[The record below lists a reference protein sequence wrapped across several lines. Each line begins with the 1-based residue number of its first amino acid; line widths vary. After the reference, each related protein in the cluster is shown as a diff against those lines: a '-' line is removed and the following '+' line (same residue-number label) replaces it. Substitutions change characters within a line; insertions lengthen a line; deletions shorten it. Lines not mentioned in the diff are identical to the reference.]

1 MSPRFQS
8 LCVLAFI
15 SIAASAAGSAS
26 AQEHPRGD
34 VLGQVSTYTVVA
46 HDTLADIARKN
57 EIGLTELVAAN
68 PTITS
73 ATIHPG
79 QTLTIAGRHLLPMG
93 MRSGIVVNLAELRLF
108 RFLPDGRVLT
118 APISVGREGWDTP
131 AGTTKVVEK
140 RENPVWTIPAS
151 IRAEKPSLPDK
162 IQPGPDNPLGKYALT
177 LGWPGYLIHGTNAP
191 SSIGKPS
198 SHGCIRLYPEDIAAL
213 FAVTPVGETVTVI
226 DTPVTLGQQ
235 DGVLYLQVTPTRAQA
250 IQIVSFSDAPALDDN
265 DGNIRALK
273 VRLNEMQARGAKIDG
288 NAVNAAIARHDGI
301 PVAIGR
307 MAVQTVASTPQPKS
321 WLDQIADMATAAWAN
336 ITGAD

>member
-1 MSPRFQS
+1 MSLRFPS
-8 LCVLAFI
+8 LCVIAFVLAT
-15 SIAASAAGSAS
+15 APAS
-26 AQEHPRGD
+26 AQERPQGD
-34 VLGQVSTYTVVA
+34 ILGQVSTYTVA
-46 HDTLADIARKN
+46 PGDTLADIARKN

-79 QTLTIAGRHLLPMG
+79 VTLTIPGRHLLPMG

-108 RFLPDGRVLT
+108 RFLPDGRVLS

-140 RENPVWTIPAS
+140 RENPVWTVPAS

-162 IQPGPDNPLGKYALT
+162 IQPGPDNPLGKYALN

-213 FAVTPVGETVTVI
+213 FAVTSVGEQVTVI

-235 DGVLYLQVTPTRAQA
+235 NGTLYLQVTPTRAQA
-250 IQIVSFSDAPALDDN
+250 IQIVNFSDAPALDDS

-273 VRLNEMQARGAKIDG
+273 VRLEQIRSHGGQVDEA
-288 NAVNAAIARHDGI
+288 AVNAAIARHDGI
-301 PVAIGR
+301 PVAVGKLP
-307 MAVQTVASTPQPKS
+307 VQTVTQTAAAQPKS
-321 WLDQIADMATAAWAN
+321 WLDQVAEMARNAWAMVA
-336 ITGAD
+336 GGR

>member
-1 MSPRFQS
+1 MFLRFQS
-8 LCVLAFI
+8 LCL
-15 SIAASAAGSAS
+15 IAAIAAATPAA
-26 AQEHPRGD
+26 AQDRPSGD
-34 VLGQVSTYTVVA
+34 ILGQVSTYTVA
-46 HDTLADIARKN
+46 PGDTLADIARKH
-57 EIGLTELVAAN
+57 ELGLTELVAAN

-73 ATIHPG
+73 ANIHPG
-79 QTLTIAGRHLLPMG
+79 VSLTIPGRHLLPMG

-108 RFLPDGRVLT
+108 RFLPDGRVLS

-140 RENPVWTIPAS
+140 RENPVWTVPAS
-151 IRAEKPSLPDK
+151 IRAEKPSLPEK
-162 IQPGPDNPLGKYALT
+162 VQPGPDNPLGKYALT

-213 FAVTPVGETVTVI
+213 FAVTPVGEQVTVI

-250 IQIVSFSDAPALDDN
+250 AKIVNFSDAPALTEN
-265 DGNIRALK
+265 DGFVRALRT
-273 VRLNEMQARGAKIDG
+273 RLAQMKARGARVDD

-301 PVAIGR
+301 PVAIGK
-307 MAVQTVASTPQPKS
+307 MPVQTVARAPAQPKS
-321 WLDQIADMATAAWAN
+321 WWDQAVEAARNAWAMLA
-336 ITGAD
+336 GR

>member
-8 LCVLAFI
+8 LCVIAFI
-15 SIAASAAGSAS
+15 AAASPTF
-26 AQEHPRGD
+26 AQERPKGD
-34 VLGQVSTYTVVA
+34 ILGQVSTYTVSA
-46 HDTLADIARKN
+46 RDTLADIARKN
-57 EIGLTELVAAN
+57 EIGLTELMAAN
-68 PTITS
+68 PNVTS

-79 QTLTIAGRHLLPMG
+79 VTLTIPGRHLLPMG
-93 MRSGIVVNLAELRLF
+93 TRSGIVVNLAEMRLF

-140 RENPVWTIPAS
+140 RENPVWNVPVS
-151 IRAEKPSLPDK
+151 IQAENPKLPDK
-162 IQPGPDNPLGKYALT
+162 VPPGPDNPLGKYALT

-191 SSIGKPS
+191 WSIGKPS
-198 SHGCIRLYPEDIAAL
+198 SHGCIRMYPEDIAAL
-213 FAVTPVGETVTVI
+213 FAVTPVGEPVTVI

-250 IQIVSFSDAPALDDN
+250 NKLVNFSDAPPLDDS

-273 VRLNEMQARGAKIDG
+273 ARLSQLQAQGAQIDG
-288 NAVNAAIARHDGI
+288 NAVNAAIQRHDGI
-301 PVAIGR
+301 PVAIGK
-307 MAVQTVASTPQPKS
+307 MPVKTVARAPQPKS
-321 WLDQIADMATAAWAN
+321 WLDQLAEMATQAWAN

>member
-1 MSPRFQS
+1 MSLRFQS
-8 LCVLAFI
+8 LCVIAFI
-15 SIAASAAGSAS
+15 TAASPAL
-26 AQEHPRGD
+26 AQEHPKGD
-34 VLGQVSTYTVVA
+34 VLGQVSTYTVVKG
-46 HDTLADIARKN
+46 DTLADIARKN

-79 QTLTIAGRHLLPMG
+79 VTMTIPGRHLLPMG

-140 RENPVWTIPAS
+140 RENPVWTVPAS
-151 IRAEKPSLPDK
+151 IKAEKPSLPDK
-162 IQPGPDNPLGKYALT
+162 IEPGPDNPLGKYALN

-213 FAVTPVGETVTVI
+213 FAVTPVGERVTVI

-250 IQIVSFSDAPALDDN
+250 VKIVNFSDAPPLDDS

-273 VRLNEMQARGAKIDG
+273 TRLNQMQAQGAKIDG
-288 NAVNAAIARHDGI
+288 NAVNAAVARHDGI

-307 MAVQTVASTPQPKS
+307 MPAQTVAQAPQSKS
-321 WLDQIADMATAAWAN
+321 WLDQIADMATRAWAN
-336 ITGAD
+336 ITGTD

>member
-1 MSPRFQS
+1 MSLRFQS
-8 LCVLAFI
+8 LCVIAFI
-15 SIAASAAGSAS
+15 TTASPAL
-26 AQEHPRGD
+26 AQDRPSGD
-34 VLGQVSTYTVVA
+34 ILGQVSTYTVA
-46 HDTLADIARKN
+46 PHDTLADIARKH

-68 PTITS
+68 PNVTS
-73 ATIHPG
+73 ANVHPG
-79 QTLTIAGRHLLPMG
+79 VILTIPGRHLLPMG

-140 RENPVWTIPAS
+140 RENPVWTVPAS
-151 IRAEKPSLPDK
+151 IRAEKPSLPEK
-162 IQPGPDNPLGKYALT
+162 VQPGPDNPLGKYALN

-213 FAVTPVGETVTVI
+213 FAVTPVGEAVTVI

-250 IQIVSFSDAPALDDN
+250 IKIVNFSDAPALDDS

-273 VRLNEMQARGAKIDG
+273 VRLNQMQAQGAKIDG

-307 MAVQTVASTPQPKS
+307 MPPRTVTRAPQPKS
-321 WLDQIADMATAAWAN
+321 WIDQIADMATKAWAN
-336 ITGAD
+336 ITGTD